1 MFIFFVVSLFLVQA
15 PAPSPAP
22 SPAPGP
28 IIVQT
33 VRQPPITR
41 EITMGDVV
49 LGAVGFVGV
58 VMIAAAVAG
67 LLIGIVVVMVKRSRD
82 RAAGPPIQV
91 TRSSEAS
98 ASLLPRRTPPSR
110 RDACCRAR
118 FRRSSSTWIL
128 AARTE
133 SGLSSLS

>member
-1 MFIFFVVSLFLVQA
+1 MRGSPFVFKFKFMFALLLASLFAVQA

-58 VMIAAAVAG
+58 VMIAAAAAG
-67 LLIGIVVVMVKRSRD
+67 LLIGIVVVVVKRSRD
-82 RAAGPPIQV
+82 RAAGPTDPGHSRL
-91 TRSSEAS
+91 RS
-98 ASLLPRRTPPSR
+98 
-110 RDACCRAR
+110 
-118 FRRSSSTWIL
+118 
-128 AARTE
+128 
-133 SGLSSLS
+133 

>member
-1 MFIFFVVSLFLVQA
+1 MFFVVLLALVQA
-15 PAPSPAP
+15 PQPAP
-22 SPAPGP
+22 APGPVPGP

-67 LLIGIVVVMVKRSRD
+67 LVIGIVVVMVKRSRD
-82 RAAGPPIQV
+82 RAAGPTDPGHARL
-91 TRSSEAS
+91 RS
-98 ASLLPRRTPPSR
+98 
-110 RDACCRAR
+110 
-118 FRRSSSTWIL
+118 
-128 AARTE
+128 
-133 SGLSSLS
+133 

>member
-1 MFIFFVVSLFLVQA
+1 MFFLVFLLLVQA
-15 PAPSPAP
+15 PPPAP
-22 SPAPGP
+22 VPGPVPGP

-67 LLIGIVVVMVKRSRD
+67 LLIGVVVVMVKRSRD
-82 RAAGPPIQV
+82 RAAGPTDPGH
-91 TRSSEAS
+91 
-98 ASLLPRRTPPSR
+98 SR
-110 RDACCRAR
+110 LRV
-118 FRRSSSTWIL
+118 
-128 AARTE
+128 
-133 SGLSSLS
+133 

>member
-1 MFIFFVVSLFLVQA
+1 VFKFMLAFLLASLFAVQV
-15 PAPSPAP
+15 PSPAP
-22 SPAPGP
+22 APGPVPGP

-67 LLIGIVVVMVKRSRD
+67 LLIGVVVVMVKRSRD
-82 RAAGPPIQV
+82 RAAGPTDPGH
-91 TRSSEAS
+91 
-98 ASLLPRRTPPSR
+98 SR
-110 RDACCRAR
+110 LRV
-118 FRRSSSTWIL
+118 
-128 AARTE
+128 
-133 SGLSSLS
+133 